1 MGLGGKDVTSE
12 DYVCTLPESL
22 RKVALEELRED
33 DSIRQQS
40 LDQMREWINKNSAIK
55 TCRKDA
61 PFLLRFLRTKKFSV
75 PLACEMLERY
85 LMIRQLY
92 PQWFRNLD
100 SDDNDLAQL
109 VDSGYIVPL
118 PQKHN
123 GKTVIF
129 TCAEKFDP
137 YKFTAASMIR
147 IHSLV
152 AEVLMDDEENQ
163 VNGYVYVNDIGGFQL
178 GHISLWSLKDIRNV
192 IRCVQNSSP
201 MRHKESH
208 FVNVSPNAAKL
219 VEFGLTVLSEKL
231 KNRTFIHKSV
241 TDLHERISPSILPKE
256 YGGVVPLA
264 DMINAFK
271 SKIQD
276 CRKKI
281 LALDDL
287 HIEIDERNCALIDEM
302 NEELGVGIEGSFKKL
317 QVD

>member
-1 MGLGGKDVTSE
+1 MGLGGKDTSD
-12 DYVCTLPESL
+12 DYVCKLSESL

-33 DSIRQQS
+33 DTIRQQS
-40 LDQMREWINKNSAIK
+40 LDQMREWINKHAAIK
-55 TCRKDA
+55 TCRTDA
-61 PFLLRFLRTKKFSV
+61 QFLLRFLRTKKFSV

-85 LMIRQLY
+85 LTIRQLY
-92 PQWFRNLD
+92 PHWFRNLD
-100 SDDNDLAQL
+100 SEDDDLSRL
-109 VDSGYIVPL
+109 IDSGYIVPL
-118 PQKHN
+118 TEKHN

-147 IHSLV
+147 IHSLI
-152 AEVLMDDEENQ
+152 AEVVMDDEENQ
-163 VNGYVYVNDIGGFQL
+163 VNGYVYINDIGGFQL

-208 FVNVSPNAAKL
+208 FVNVSSNAAKL

-241 TDLHERISPSILPKE
+241 NELHERISPKILPKE
-256 YGGVVPLA
+256 YGGEVPLA
-264 DMINAFK
+264 EMIEKFK
-271 SKIQD
+271 AKVQD

-281 LALDDL
+281 LGLDDMY
-287 HIEIDERNCALIDEM
+287 IEIDERNCALIEEM
-302 NEELGVGIEGSFKKL
+302 NEELGVGLEGSFRQL